1 VEQGG
6 FDRCLSRVADGASG
20 GADEGVHEGALL
32 DPEGL

>member
-6 FDRCLSRVADGASG
+6 FNRCLGRVTEGASG
-20 GADEGVHEGALL
+20 GADEGVHEGALF